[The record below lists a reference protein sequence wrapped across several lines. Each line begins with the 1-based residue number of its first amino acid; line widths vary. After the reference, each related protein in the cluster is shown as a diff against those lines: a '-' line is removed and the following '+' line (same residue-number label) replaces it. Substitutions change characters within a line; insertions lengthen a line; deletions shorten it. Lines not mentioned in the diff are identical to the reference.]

1 MNVFTE
7 INSALKSS
15 LHYIPSGILS
25 VILFIYYWFGRN
37 MSLIPSIGFIGGG
50 KVAQNIAK
58 AFLSAGIIKASQVVA
73 SCRSDVDLNQFR
85 SMGCTVTDDNKLL
98 MKECNFVFLAT
109 QASVLPV
116 VFKDISPAV
125 TTNHLLASIAAGVS
139 LDYLQNSLPGQC

>member
-7 INSALKSS
+7 INSALKSP

-73 SCRSDVDLNQFR
+73 SCRSDADLNQFR

-109 QASVLPV
+109 HMHTVLCL
-116 VFKDISPAV
+116 KKTIAV
-125 TTNHLLASIAAGVS
+125 TIARICNILALEKVYFFSKSLLIGA
-139 LDYLQNSLPGQC
+139 